1 MNFNV
6 NKTNM
11 VKCIAIIL
19 MLMHHLFY
27 CSKTFCEQYGTY
39 SKFITWDSVYLFCG
53 AAKICVGIFVVT
65 FFQRLRQLFIDIRI
79 HIVVAVHKAE
89 IIAGGQINT
98 HIAGGGSPA
107 VFFMMHPDS
116 VILIRQPLTELIR
129 TVR

>member
-53 AAKICVGIFVVT
+53 AAKICVGIFVVMT
-65 FFQRLRQLFIDIRI
+65 AYGITRAYNAQFYR
-79 HIVVAVHKAE
+79 
-89 IIAGGQINT
+89 
-98 HIAGGGSPA
+98 GGGRK
-107 VFFMMHPDS
+107 DS
-116 VILIRQPLTELIR
+116 K
-129 TVR
+129 

>member
-1 MNFNV
+1 
-6 NKTNM
+6 
-11 VKCIAIIL
+11 
-19 MLMHHLFY
+19 MH
-27 CSKTFCEQYGTY
+27 EQLPQK
-39 SKFITWDSVYLFCG
+39 SLR
-53 AAKICVGIFVVT
+53 AAKPFLLRRHADIGKTAALLVHFVAGNLHHRIVS

-107 VFFMMHPDS
+107 VFFMMLPDS